1 VDNEQRIRTLERDL
15 GRLEGIVESLVT
27 TVRVEYETARQ
38 ARVDDRQAMNELGNR
53 MEKVVEN
60 LAKEIREV
68 ATTTA
73 KQSEELATQ
82 QAILAN
88 TASLS
93 RWLFAS
99 VVAILTLTVS
109 YAALTR
115 VADHPIEPPAR
126 EKAKAPAVAPR
137 APLP

>member
-1 VDNEQRIRTLERDL
+1 MDNEQRIRTLERDL

-38 ARVDDRQAMNELGNR
+38 ARVDDRQAMNELGSR
-53 MEKVVEN
+53 MEKVVEC

-68 ATTTA
+68 AVTTA
-73 KQSEELATQ
+73 KQSEDLATQ

-99 VVAILTLTVS
+99 LVAILTLTVS
-109 YAALTR
+109 YAGLTR
-115 VADHPIEPPAR
+115 IQHSLPHAASGETKPS
-126 EKAKAPAVAPR
+126 AVAPK
-137 APLP
+137 AALP

>member
-1 VDNEQRIRTLERDL
+1 MDNEQRIRTLERDL
-15 GRLEGIVESLVT
+15 GRLEGIVESLVN

-38 ARVDDRQAMNELGNR
+38 ARVDDRQAMNELGAR

-60 LAKEIREV
+60 LAKEIGDV
-68 ATTTA
+68 AKTTA

-99 VVAILTLTVS
+99 LVAILTLTVS

-115 VADHPIEPPAR
+115 VADHESEPPAQ
-126 EKAKAPAVAPR
+126 EKAKPSVLAPKAM
-137 APLP
+137 LP